1 MYVGDFLDIDECE
14 RVDICDYYCINING
28 SYMCECNDGFKL
40 FQDFKVIV
48 LEQRVI
54 ILNKICIGKMF

>member
-1 MYVGDFLDIDECE
+1 MWFVGDVNILMYVGDFLDIDECE

-40 FQDFKVIV
+40 F
-48 LEQRVI
+48 
-54 ILNKICIGKMF
+54 

>member
-28 SYMCECNDGFKL
+28 SYICECNDGFKL
-40 FQDFKVIV
+40 F
-48 LEQRVI
+48 
-54 ILNKICIGKMF
+54 